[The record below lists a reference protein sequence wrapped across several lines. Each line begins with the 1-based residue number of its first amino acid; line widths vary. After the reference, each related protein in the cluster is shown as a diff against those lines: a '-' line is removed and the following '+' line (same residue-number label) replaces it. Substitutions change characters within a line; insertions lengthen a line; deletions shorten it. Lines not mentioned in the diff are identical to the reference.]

1 MKLLNLLLCVMLMGS
16 FALTSC
22 QSDKAA
28 KVEENA
34 TADVK
39 STSEKSA
46 TMELAKKPGTET
58 NALPAGP
65 TTTMKFEETTY
76 DFGVITDGD
85 KVRHTFSFTNT
96 GKEPLI
102 ISNCKGSCGCTVPQC
117 PKDPIAPGDGGEIT
131 IEYNSR
137 GKSKGQP
144 EGKPDQKF
152 VNVTANT
159 DPGQSRLTIKATVK
173 ADPNAVKPET
183 KKPET
188 KKPET
193 KKPETK

>member
-1 MKLLNLLLCVMLMGS
+1 MKLMNFLLSLALIGSLSVM
-16 FALTSC
+16 SC
-22 QSDKAA
+22 QSDNAA
-28 KVEENA
+28 KTEDAVE
-34 TADVK
+34 ADVK
-39 STSEKSA
+39 GTASTPTVEPV
-46 TMELAKKPGTET
+46 KKTEQDA
-58 NALPAGP
+58 NVPAGP
-65 TTTMKFEETTY
+65 TTKIAFDESTY

-85 KVRHTFSFTNT
+85 KVRHAFKFTND

-117 PKDPIAPGDGGEIT
+117 PKDPIAPGEGGEIV

-159 DPGQSRLTIKATVK
+159 EPASTRLTIKATVK
-173 ADPNAVKPET
+173 ADPNAPKPEA
-183 KKPET
+183 KKPDA
-188 KKPET
+188 K
-193 KKPETK
+193 